1 MDMPPVNE
9 FGQFRR
15 GRAPSW
21 SDEDEEQEEEEDEED
36 FDGRACLAAGHPCLG
51 PQGPESA
58 RAQAVSETAREFEE
72 ARVDAHARPRGTPK
86 TYEYW
91 TVQDLRQHLRGHNMN
106 SSGNKD
112 VLIAKCQGY
121 DKGLPQVLA
130 GCSVATTQGSQ
141 PTAEVQVLE
150 AKVQV
155 LEAKIQVPPDVRELT
170 AKVQVLEAK
179 VQVLEAKVMEREA
192 KVRELQEKIP

>member
-15 GRAPSW
+15 GRFPSY
-21 SDEDEEQEEEEDEED
+21 SDEEEEQEEEEEDEE
-36 FDGRACLAAGHPCLG
+36 
-51 PQGPESA
+51 
-58 RAQAVSETAREFEE
+58 EE
-72 ARVDAHARPRGTPK
+72 ENGEGKDDDEGKSKGTRK

-91 TVQDLRQHLRGHNMN
+91 TVQDLRQHLRGHNLN

-141 PTAEVQVLE
+141 PTAKVQVLE
-150 AKVQV
+150 AKVQAP
-155 LEAKIQVPPDVRELT
+155 EAKIQVPPVVRELT
-170 AKVQVLEAK
+170 AKVQVLEANAQELKAK
-179 VQVLEAKVMEREA
+179 VMELEAKVH
-192 KVRELQEKIP
+192 ELQEKIP